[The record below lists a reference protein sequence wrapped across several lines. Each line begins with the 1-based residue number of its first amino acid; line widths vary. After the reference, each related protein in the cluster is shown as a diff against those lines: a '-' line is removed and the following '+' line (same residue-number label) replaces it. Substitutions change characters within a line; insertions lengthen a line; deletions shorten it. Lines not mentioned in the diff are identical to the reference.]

1 MNAIK
6 IFSQDLD
13 QLQELRKVQPHAGL
27 FAFTSDWDLPRK
39 HTYTYFSSKD
49 GEAAAEEAYHI
60 FNAPDSMLNDYE
72 RSIAEEA
79 RSKAFGMHSLSV
91 GDVVRVGDRVEY
103 LCASQGWLS
112 RRFQ

>member
-1 MNAIK
+1 MQTVR
-6 IFSQDLD
+6 IFTQDLD
-13 QLQELRKVQPHAGL
+13 RIDRSQGQ

-39 HTYTYFSSKD
+39 HTFTYFTDKD

-60 FNAPDSMLNDYE
+60 TNAPGEYLESE
-72 RSIAEEA
+72 FEQHIAEQFRA
-79 RSKAFGMHSLSV
+79 TRTMSLSV

-112 RRFQ
+112 RRFA

>member
-13 QLQELRKVQPHAGL
+13 AMDRKAGQYP
-27 FAFTSDWDLPRK
+27 FTSDWDLPRK

-49 GEAAAEEAYHI
+49 GEAAAEQAYHI

-91 GDVVRVGDRVEY
+91 GDVVRVGNEMEY

-112 RRFQ
+112 RRYA

>member
-13 QLQELRKVQPHAGL
+13 AIDRSKGQY
-27 FAFTSDWDLPRK
+27 AFTSDWDLPRK

-49 GEAAAEEAYHI
+49 GEAAAEQAYHI

-72 RSIAEEA
+72 KHIAEEA

-91 GDVVRVGDRVEY
+91 GDVVRVGDEVEY
-103 LCASQGWLS
+103 LCASEGWLS
-112 RRFQ
+112 RRYA

>member
-13 QLQELRKVQPHAGL
+13 AMDRNAGQH
-27 FAFTSDWDLPRK
+27 AFTSDWDLPRK

-49 GEAAAEEAYHI
+49 GEAAAEQAYHI

-72 RSIAEEA
+72 KSIAEEA

-91 GDVVRVGDRVEY
+91 GDVVRVGNEVEY

-112 RRFQ
+112 RRYA